1 MLTEAIRSML
11 HEKDLSVH
19 WLLDLK
25 MNGTVSQRTQA
36 ASRGLEN
43 QRNRFSSG
51 ASTSNEVLLATLLC
65 L

>member
-1 MLTEAIRSML
+1 MLTEAIRIML

-25 MNGTVSQRTQA
+25 MDGTVSQRTQA
-36 ASRGLEN
+36 ASRSLEN

-51 ASTSNEVLLATLLC
+51 ASTGNEVLLTTLLC